1 MKAKLRTKD
10 ICVVTVD
17 LLILYLLI
25 RKTYFPVME
34 WVDGCRPLPTGACS
48 LSLQHR
54 VAENKQTN
62 KLYIYICVCVCVYP
76 LNGHIQKQTNTQT
89 KVLSRTWL
97 LLSLKPQLGKQ
108 MREWKRNQQC
118 YYSRNSFS
126 WKYGGSHEHRSFSIE
141 YMNKNLS

>member
-62 KLYIYICVCVCVYP
+62 KLYIYMCVCVCV
-76 LNGHIQKQTNTQT
+76 
-89 KVLSRTWL
+89 
-97 LLSLKPQLGKQ
+97 SLKWPHSKTN
-108 MREWKRNQQC
+108 KHTN
-118 YYSRNSFS
+118 
-126 WKYGGSHEHRSFSIE
+126 KSIE
-141 YMNKNLS
+141 QNMVTSFTQNPTR

>member
-1 MKAKLRTKD
+1 
-10 ICVVTVD
+10 VVTVD

-62 KLYIYICVCVCVYP
+62 KLYIYMCVCVCVCMY
-76 LNGHIQKQTNTQT
+76 TN
-89 KVLSRTWL
+89 VSVGI
-97 LLSLKPQLGKQ
+97 SLCHFLKSP
-108 MREWKRNQQC
+108 
-118 YYSRNSFS
+118 SI
-126 WKYGGSHEHRSFSIE
+126 YGGKNTLVYFDFHNFNNIFLNSYNAFNCSPPSEGHLSFF
-141 YMNKNLS
+141 